1 MTNFEAMKAKIIET
15 IDTMDEE
22 ELYEFVDN
30 TDIDIWMEGVFSC
43 GICEEEYG
51 DCTNCR
57 GTEECERRYKD
68 WCSKENSKDGRKI

>member
-1 MTNFEAMKAKIIET
+1 MKRSY
-15 IDTMDEE
+15 MS
-22 ELYEFVDN
+22 LFDN

-68 WCSKENSKDGRKI
+68 WCRQI